1 MLRSKSFEDKT
12 DQEEKWYGTKYKVE
26 DFSPA
31 LLEKILNPKIEF
43 KKKVLDLPPVNNL
56 IPTNFDI
63 MPKNEDYS

>member
-43 KKKVLDLPPVNNL
+43 KKKVLDLPPVNDL